1 MNIGHR
7 EFSAE
12 DPSATTRRPSRAP
25 AASMRTG
32 YPERWKGFSAAA
44 RGLSSRS
51 TTLPLLT
58 LGHTWDYVDAVHGR
72 MVAR

>member
-25 AASMRTG
+25 AASMRTRVCRALEG
-32 YPERWKGFSAAA
+32 QEPTPS
-44 RGLSSRS
+44 
-51 TTLPLLT
+51 
-58 LGHTWDYVDAVHGR
+58 D
-72 MVAR
+72 VALRDSKTHSPRLYRAGP